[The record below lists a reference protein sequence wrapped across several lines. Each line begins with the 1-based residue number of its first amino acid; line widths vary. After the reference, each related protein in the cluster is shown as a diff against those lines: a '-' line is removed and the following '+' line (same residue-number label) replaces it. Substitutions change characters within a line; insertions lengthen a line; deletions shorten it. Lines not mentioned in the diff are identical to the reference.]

1 MKPMA
6 LHIHEH
12 EGITFSNIDPF
23 EIHSLYVHI
32 PFCTDRCS
40 YCDFFSVP
48 FANNSHICSL
58 DYQISYVQAI
68 LLNFQ
73 NWSKLFRA
81 GSFSTIYLG
90 GGTPSVLDKQVLK
103 KLIDRLEPHADRYCE
118 WTIEANP
125 ESLDKALLDMLA
137 CTKVNRISLGIQT
150 LSEEEWPILRR
161 VGSID
166 DAIQAIEL
174 LCEYPFEISVD
185 LLLGIPHI
193 PHKGDKRHKGKSY
206 ILQSLEYLVSRVSH
220 ISIYD
225 LTLEKGTLIE
235 SQVSSGEF
243 AMLDEDELAEERRRI
258 DIYLESQG
266 FHRYEV
272 SNYAKLGHECR
283 HNAAYWKMEPY
294 LGVGCGGVSTI
305 QYPACENSQ
314 ELGTIIRITETKD
327 INSYIQSPTEIP
339 KDIEIIDRKTALFE
353 FLMMGFRTSRG
364 IDKKRITSLFGIN
377 LEECIPFTL
386 KRWNSEIIRS
396 GDLIALK
403 PYNFDILNRFLI
415 ECLEELG

>member
-6 LHIHEH
+6 LQIPEH
-12 EGITFSNIDPF
+12 EGRTFLNIDPF
-23 EIHSLYVHI
+23 EINSLYVHI
-32 PFCTDRCS
+32 PFCADRCS

-48 FANNSHICSL
+48 FANNSHISSL
-58 DYQISYVQAI
+58 EYEISYVQAI
-68 LLNFQ
+68 LINFQ
-73 NWSKLFRA
+73 NWSELFRA
-81 GSFSTIYLG
+81 GPFSTIYLG
-90 GGTPSVLDKQVLK
+90 GGTPSVLDRQVLK
-103 KLIDRLEPHADRYCE
+103 KLVDSLEPYAYRDCE

-125 ESLDKALLDMLA
+125 ESLDKTLLDMLA
-137 CTKVNRISLGIQT
+137 RTKVNRISLGIQT

-166 DAIQAIEL
+166 DAIQAIEV

-185 LLLGIPHI
+185 LLLGIPH
-193 PHKGDKRHKGKSY
+193 KFSERREGKSS

-243 AMLDEDELAEERRRI
+243 VMLDADELAEERAKI
-258 DIYLESQG
+258 DTYLEGQG

-272 SNYAKLGHECR
+272 SNYARLGHECR
-283 HNAAYWKMEPY
+283 HNAAYWNMEPY
-294 LGVGCGGVSTI
+294 LGLGSGGVSTI
-305 QYPACENSQ
+305 QYPAYNKSQ
-314 ELGTIIRITETKD
+314 ELGTIFRITETKD
-327 INSYIQSPTEIP
+327 INAYIQSPMEIP

-353 FLMMGFRTSRG
+353 FLMMGFRTLRG
-364 IDKKRITSLFGIN
+364 IDKKRISSLFRIN
-377 LEECIPFTL
+377 LEEFIPLTL
-386 KRWNSEIIRS
+386 KRWNSEIVRS

-403 PYNFDILNRFLI
+403 PKNFDILNRFLV
-415 ECLEELG
+415 ECLEELD